1 MTKSTAHLGICAV
14 FGSSFFVL
22 LVLVLADI
30 YTIWRIDMYL
40 ALYIEAYSTL

>member
-22 LVLVLADI
+22 LLLGLAGI
-30 YTIWRIDMYL
+30 YTIRRTDMYS
-40 ALYIEAYSTL
+40 ALYI